1 MVITCATCK
10 FCNPTTESGG
20 ECRRNAPGLMPF
32 NGELVWFFPVVNLSA
47 TWCGEFIQKGIENA

>member
-20 ECRRNAPGLMPF
+20 ECRRNAPVLMPF
-32 NGELVWFFPVVNLSA
+32 NGELVWNFPGVNLAA
-47 TWCGEFIQKGIENA
+47 TWCGEHKEKETQNA